1 MIPGSVLPLVHRTIT
16 KNPAILGVATA
27 ATGFIRQMAIKPYVP
42 HARPRELSLR
52 HKFESIHQVHCQVYK
67 EKGCGAIPT
76 IVLAGFVPDA
86 SEVAEFQRPLFKS
99 YGDIYYV
106 NYPRNGFSMDMFS
119 AQLADLVEDLNRKGE
134 KPVLFSIS
142 FGAGLMAAFL
152 QSEVSRELGIRGI
165 VMASP
170 VLCKEDLVRPKDE
183 RTGGVRMLESNL
195 RRILKA
201 DPDNPEEIN
210 RQIERARR
218 CFQALFEAGAENRKL
233 NTRHL
238 SIRKKI
244 MDVVQK
250 TTFLGGYQR
259 VIALKDFAFPDG
271 SKPVFSGPALILM
284 AEAEEN
290 ILVPTAPT
298 LSALC
303 DEETLG
309 RIFPLGLVR
318 KVVSPENGDP
328 VVHASLIFHYNYY
341 NPLMGHWYGRLNSPS
356 LLSAL

>member
-1 MIPGSVLPLVHRTIT
+1 M
-16 KNPAILGVATA
+16 GVATA

-42 HARPRELSLR
+42 HARRRELSLR
-52 HKFESIHQVHCQVYK
+52 RNFESIHQVHCRIYK
-67 EKGCGAIPT
+67 EKGTGATPT
-76 IVLAGFVPDA
+76 IVVAGFVPDA

-106 NYPRNGFSMDMFS
+106 NYPRNGFSTEMFS
-119 AQLADLVEDLNRKGE
+119 AQLADLVEDLNKKGE

-142 FGAGLMAAFL
+142 FGAGLLSAFL
-152 QSEVSRELGIRGI
+152 QSELSKGLAIRGI

-170 VLCKEDLVRPKDE
+170 VLCKEDLVRAKDE

-201 DPDNPEEIN
+201 DPNNPEEIN

-233 NTRHL
+233 TTRHL

-259 VIALKDFAFPDG
+259 VLALKEFAVPNDA
-271 SKPVFSGPALILM
+271 KPIFSGPALILL
-284 AEAEEN
+284 AEAEGN
-290 ILVPTAPT
+290 VLVPTAPT
-298 LSALC
+298 LSALS
-303 DEETLG
+303 DEKTLG
-309 RIFPLGLVR
+309 RIFPLGAVR
-318 KVVSPENGDP
+318 HVISSEDGDP
-328 VVHASLIFHYNYY
+328 VAHASLIFHYNFY
-341 NPLMGHWYGRLNSPS
+341 NPLMGHWYGRLHSPS